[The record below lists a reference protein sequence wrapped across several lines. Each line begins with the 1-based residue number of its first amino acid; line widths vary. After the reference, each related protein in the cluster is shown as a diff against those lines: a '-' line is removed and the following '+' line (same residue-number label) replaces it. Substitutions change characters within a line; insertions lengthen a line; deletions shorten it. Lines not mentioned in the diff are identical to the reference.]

1 MESALPDLDGLC
13 LDDLD
18 HLPASVLASA
28 LRRLIHE
35 SEEPSE
41 VVVAGFESVVDP
53 VLVEVADGGRGAGPG
68 ADGDPRSDGSDPV
81 RA

>member
-18 HLPASVLASA
+18 DLPASVLASA

-41 VVVAGFESVVDP
+41 AVVAGFQSVVDP
-53 VLVEVADGGRGAGPG
+53 VPVEAAGAAHASGPAD
-68 ADGDPRSDGSDPV
+68 DDDPRAGGSGAAGV
-81 RA
+81 

>member
-18 HLPASVLASA
+18 DLPASVLASA
-28 LRRLIHE
+28 LRRLMHE

-41 VVVAGFESVVDP
+41 AVVASFDSA
-53 VLVEVADGGRGAGPG
+53 VEPAFAEIWVQADAD
-68 ADGDPRSDGSDPV
+68 DGDDEPRSDGSAGV
-81 RA
+81 RS